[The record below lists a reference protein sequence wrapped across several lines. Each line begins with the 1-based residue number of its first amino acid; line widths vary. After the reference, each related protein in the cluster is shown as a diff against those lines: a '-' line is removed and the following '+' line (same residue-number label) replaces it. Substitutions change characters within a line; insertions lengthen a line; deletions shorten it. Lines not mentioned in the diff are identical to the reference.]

1 MRQGVSQHGRHM
13 QIHEDLKREHE
24 IAASS
29 ERSLGFV
36 FAGFFAIVAGMRAR
50 NAHSDAAWWLA
61 SASVFVLLAL
71 LWTRPLAPLNWLWF
85 RIGLVLN
92 AVISPLV
99 MGFLFLVAIVPTGLL
114 LRLAGKD
121 PLRLRPDP
129 TASTYW
135 LDRDEASRATGQMTD
150 QF

>member
-1 MRQGVSQHGRHM
+1 M
-13 QIHEDLKREHE
+13 QIHEDFKREQE

-36 FAGFFAIVAGMRAR
+36 FAGFFAIVAGMRAW

-61 SASVFVLLAL
+61 GATIFVFLAQF
-71 LWTRPLAPLNWLWF
+71 WTRPLAPLNWLWF

-92 AVISPLV
+92 AVVSPLV
-99 MGFLFLVAIVPTGLL
+99 MGFIFLVAIVPTGLL

-121 PLRLRPDP
+121 LLRLRPDP
-129 TASTYW
+129 AASTYW
-135 LDRDEASRATGQMTD
+135 VDRDDATRAAGQMTD